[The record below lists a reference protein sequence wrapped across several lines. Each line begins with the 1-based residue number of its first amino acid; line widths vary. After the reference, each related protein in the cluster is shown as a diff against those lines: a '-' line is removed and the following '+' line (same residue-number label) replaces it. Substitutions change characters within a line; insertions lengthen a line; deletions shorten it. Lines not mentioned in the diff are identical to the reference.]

1 MLKIDKQEDLIMIF
15 FVITLLFL
23 GIYVIVDKNIIDII
37 YLVVLLYYFI
47 KFLIIKNG
55 D

>member
-1 MLKIDKQEDLIMIF
+1 MLKIDKQEDLIMIVF
-15 FVITLLFL
+15 IITLLFS

-37 YLVVLLYYFI
+37 YLGVILYYFI
-47 KFLIIKNG
+47 KFLIIKYS